1 MCLISSRNCSPV
13 ASTWAH
19 PLILVGS
26 VLHIFLVFCGVFF
39 FGFLFVMSLSNTL
52 ALTVHDAGYSGKGFV
67 SHICLKFALDFRIL
81 QNFKHPSSSS
91 SFIEID

>member
-1 MCLISSRNCSPV
+1 
-13 ASTWAH
+13 
-19 PLILVGS
+19 
-26 VLHIFLVFCGVFF
+26 
-39 FGFLFVMSLSNTL
+39 MSLSNTL

-91 SFIEID
+91 SFSQGEVHKTLKTIKPNHPESIENPF